1 MRKLEPKDT
10 QFGVLLAFFLMPLSG
25 LGTDIYLPSLPAMAQ
40 ALHTSTAQIQFSLT
54 IFLIGYALGQFVVGN
69 FLDSFGRWKIG
80 CTALFLFGLS
90 SLLIAYVDSVA
101 WLHGLRL
108 VQGLMAAIVAV
119 AKRTFFV
126 DMFSGEQLRGYLSSF
141 TIIWSLGPIVAPF
154 IGGYLQTHFGWQA
167 NFIFLAA
174 YAWAA
179 LALELW
185 RGGETLVQRQSFVLA
200 DIAARY
206 RYMLGQ
212 SRFNWGLLNIA
223 LPYSATL
230 AFSMVSPFLI
240 ERSYGYSPQTTGWA
254 ALLMGLAWM
263 TGGFVARW
271 QWATSLLA
279 KHRRAFAV
287 MLLAA
292 GLMLLVSLR
301 YANLYTLL
309 IFAFV
314 VHAGSGMMF
323 NIYFTECLGMF
334 PQFAGL
340 SGGLVGGI
348 AFMLTSLLSYSAVAA
363 LRVDSQ
369 ILLALVYVIFAL
381 CLGGTAWVASRQQ
394 NMMENTIEK

>member
-1 MRKLEPKDT
+1 MRALQPKDT

-25 LGTDIYLPSLPAMAQ
+25 LGTDIYLPSLPAMAE
-40 ALHTSTAQIQFSLT
+40 ALHTSTTQIQFSLT
-54 IFLIGYALGQFVVGN
+54 IFLIGYALGQFVVGT

-80 CTALFLFGLS
+80 TVALFLFGLA
-90 SLLIAYVDSVA
+90 SLMIAYIDSVT

-108 VQGLMAAIVAV
+108 VQGLIAAVVAV

-126 DMFSGEQLRGYLSSF
+126 DLFSGDQLRGYLSSF

-154 IGGYLQTHFGWQA
+154 IGGYLQIHFGWQA
-167 NFIFLAA
+167 NFIFLAI
-174 YAWAA
+174 YAWLA

-185 RGGETLVQRQSFVLA
+185 RGGETLAQRQSFVLA
-200 DIAARY
+200 DIASRY
-206 RYMLGQ
+206 RYMLAQ

-240 ERSYGYSPQTTGWA
+240 ERSYGYSPQVTGWA

-271 QWATSLLA
+271 QLAASLLV

-292 GLMLLVSLR
+292 GLMLLVSWHN
-301 YANLYTLL
+301 ANLYTLL

-314 VHAGSGMMF
+314 VHASCGMAF

-348 AFMLTSLLSYSAVAA
+348 AFMLTSLLSYGAVAA
-363 LRVDSQ
+363 LQVDSQ
-369 ILLALVYVIFAL
+369 ILLALVYVLFAL
-381 CLGGTAWVASRQQ
+381 GLGGTAWLAGRRKI
-394 NMMENTIEK
+394 TIEK

>member
-1 MRKLEPKDT
+1 MRALQPKDT

-25 LGTDIYLPSLPAMAQ
+25 LGTDIYLPSLPAMAE
-40 ALHTSTAQIQFSLT
+40 ALHTSTTQIQFSLT

-80 CTALFLFGLS
+80 TVALFLFGLA
-90 SLLIAYVDSVA
+90 SLMIAYIDSVT

-108 VQGLMAAIVAV
+108 VQGLIAAVVAV

-126 DMFSGEQLRGYLSSF
+126 DLFSGEQLRGYLSSF

-154 IGGYLQTHFGWQA
+154 IGGYLQIHFGWQA
-167 NFIFLAA
+167 NFIFLAI
-174 YAWAA
+174 YAWLA

-185 RGGETLVQRQSFVLA
+185 RGGETLAQRQSFVLA
-200 DIAARY
+200 DIARRY

-240 ERSYGYSPQTTGWA
+240 ERSYGYSPQVTGWA

-271 QWATSLLA
+271 QLAASLLV
-279 KHRRAFAV
+279 KHRRTFAV

-292 GLMLLVSLR
+292 GLMLLVSWHN
-301 YANLYTLL
+301 ANLYTLL

-314 VHAGSGMMF
+314 VHASCGMAF

-348 AFMLTSLLSYSAVAA
+348 AFMLTSLLSYGAVAA
-363 LRVDSQ
+363 LQVDSQ
-369 ILLALVYVIFAL
+369 ILLALVYVLFAL
-381 CLGGTAWVASRQQ
+381 GLGGTAWLAGRRKI
-394 NMMENTIEK
+394 TIEK